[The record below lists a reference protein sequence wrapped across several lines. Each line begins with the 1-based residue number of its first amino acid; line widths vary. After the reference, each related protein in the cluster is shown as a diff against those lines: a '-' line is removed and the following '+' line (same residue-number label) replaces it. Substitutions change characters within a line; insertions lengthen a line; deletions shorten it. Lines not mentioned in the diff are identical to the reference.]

1 MTFKRLFNFL
11 KRETVLCA
19 SALLAVASMFFVPPS
34 AEYISYIDLRTISLL
49 FCLMGVMAGLREN
62 GVFSALANALLS
74 RTKNFRNVSL
84 ILILLCFFTS
94 MLITNDVALITFVP
108 FALEVVKKSEKTEF
122 LIPIVVFQT
131 IAANLG
137 SMLTPVGNPQNLY
150 LYSLSGMTFIEF
162 VMLVLPYTTISFIL
176 LILVNLTVKA
186 EKIEYRP
193 EKISFSLKTTVFY
206 IILFIVCMLTVA
218 NILEYWVS
226 LIIVTLAILIKNR
239 KLILKIDYSLLLT
252 FIFFFV
258 FIGNMS
264 NVDAFRNGVS
274 YLLGGREVLISVL
287 SSQVISN
294 VPGAVLLS
302 GFTDNIKDLIIG
314 TNIGG
319 LGTLI
324 ASMAS
329 LISYKIFVAQMPDQK
344 KKYFWQF
351 TVWNIIFLVVLSIF
365 VVIF

>member
-1 MTFKRLFNFL
+1 MSFKSLYNFL

-19 SALLAVASMFFVPPS
+19 SALLAVVSMFFVPPS

-62 GVFSALANALLS
+62 GAFSALANALLS
-74 RTKNFRNVSL
+74 RTKNFRNISL
-84 ILILLCFFTS
+84 VLILLCFFTS

-108 FALEVVKKSEKTEF
+108 FALEVVKKSEKAEF
-122 LIPIVVFQT
+122 LIPIVVLQT
-131 IAANLG
+131 IGANLG

-150 LYSLSGMTFIEF
+150 LYSLSGMSFIDF
-162 VMLVLPYTTISFIL
+162 VLLVLPYTAISLIL
-176 LILVNLTVKA
+176 LITANLTVKSS
-186 EKIEYRP
+186 KIEYCS
-193 EKISFSLKTTVFY
+193 EKASFSVKTTVFH
-206 IILFIVCMLTVA
+206 IILFMICMLTVA

-264 NVDAFRNGVS
+264 NVSAFRNAVS
-274 YLLGGREVLISVL
+274 YLLNGREILVSVL

-294 VPGAVLLS
+294 VPAAVLLS
-302 GFTDNIKDLIIG
+302 GFTDNIKALIIG

-329 LISYKIFVAQMPDQK
+329 LISYKIFAAEMPNQK

-351 TVWNIIFLVVLSIF
+351 TLWNVVFLIVLSVFIIIF
-365 VVIF
+365 